1 MKVNVGESYRK
12 EDGTFVHN
20 VTVGQEV
27 FENVPNISKYKR
39 CDNSSCRYYSKC
51 SWNDGVVRPFD
62 CIKNRNIIIQLYNTV
77 TGAFVA
83 MSFYNIFVVR
93 HMGFFKGTGVM
104 LITLVVL
111 DIGCSVFEDAIPK
124 IRDAHFYKKLKRMNK
139 RLEEK
144 KKKEEEAE
152 KAKMITDEFSKMV
165 DVPYY
170 QEIVKADASVNSLK
184 KLSDEYD
191 FGASND
197 KIKECVN
204 KLSQIIKV
212 LKQDSSSYGRVAFL
226 FEGSLDK
233 LFNTLRM
240 YTYFIEAGSVEPK
253 YEQLLEA
260 CIDSFLR
267 YLKDQKVEAI
277 FDKSSVEEQFKN
289 SAEALRKMVERKGED

>member
-1 MKVNVGESYRK
+1 MKVKIGGGYRN
-12 EDGTFVHN
+12 EDGTFAHN
-20 VTVGQEV
+20 VTIDQEE
-27 FENVPNISKYKR
+27 FKNVPNIPKYKH
-39 CDNSSCRYYSKC
+39 CDNSNCKYYSKC
-51 SWNDGVVRPFD
+51 SCNDGVVRPFD
-62 CIKNRNIIIQLYNTV
+62 CIKNRNIVIQLYNTV

-93 HMGFFKGTGVM
+93 HMGFFKGTGVL
-104 LITLVVL
+104 LITMVVL
-111 DIGCSVFEDAIPK
+111 DIGCSIFEDAVPK
-124 IRDAHFYKKLKRMNK
+124 IRDAHFYKKLKRADK

-144 KKKEEEAE
+144 KRKEEEAE
-152 KAKMITDEFSKMV
+152 KAKKITDEFTKMV

-170 QEIVKADASVNSLK
+170 QEIVNADASVNSLK

-240 YTYFIEAGSVEPK
+240 YTYFIETKTEDPK

-277 FDKSSVEEQFKN
+277 FDKSSVEDQFRS